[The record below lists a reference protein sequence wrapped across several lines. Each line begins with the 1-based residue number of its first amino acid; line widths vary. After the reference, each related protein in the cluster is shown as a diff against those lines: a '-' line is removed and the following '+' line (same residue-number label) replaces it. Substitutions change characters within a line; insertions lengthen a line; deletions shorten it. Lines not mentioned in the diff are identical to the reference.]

1 MDQVLRTARAKA
13 ALGVLP
19 SVLNLIARDRATTD
33 EWTVAEAL
41 YQQAI
46 HLARESAQRAQLTFG
61 LAGLSWLA
69 ALRGREVDCRA
80 MASEAL
86 ALSAELGL
94 RLAEV
99 WTSAALGEL
108 ELALG
113 DPNRAIE
120 VLEEQARRLHEL
132 GITDVDL
139 SPAPQLVEA
148 YLRLGRADDAR
159 LLAAQFAEEAAAKGQ
174 PWALARAL
182 RCQGLVAH
190 DDQSVAWFERAL
202 GAHAQTPDAFERA
215 RTQLAFGESLRR
227 ARNRVRARYQLR
239 AALETFERL
248 EARPWAERARAEL
261 AASGE
266 TLRRRDPETRDELTP
281 QELQVALL
289 LASGRTTRETAAT
302 LFLSPKTVEYH
313 LRHVYLKLG
322 INSREQLAAAMSR
335 ESGRPDAVPAP

>member
-1 MDQVLRTARAKA
+1 
-13 ALGVLP
+13 
-19 SVLNLIARDRATTD
+19 
-33 EWTVAEAL
+33 
-41 YQQAI
+41 
-46 HLARESAQRAQLTFG
+46 
-61 LAGLSWLA
+61 
-69 ALRGREVDCRA
+69 

>member
-1 MDQVLRTARAKA
+1 
-13 ALGVLP
+13 
-19 SVLNLIARDRATTD
+19 
-33 EWTVAEAL
+33 
-41 YQQAI
+41 
-46 HLARESAQRAQLTFG
+46 
-61 LAGLSWLA
+61 LSWLA
-69 ALRGREVDCRA
+69 ALRGREADCRA